1 MSMIY
6 NEKHIGTASTVSE
19 LIQILSELPSDTCVD
34 VAASD
39 YMSSAEVWYDE
50 DVNTVILK

>member
-1 MSMIY
+1 MSLIY
-6 NEKHIGTASTVSE
+6 NEKYINTARTIE
-19 LIQILSELPSDTCVD
+19 DLIKILSELPSDTCVD

-39 YMSSAEVWYDE
+39 YMSNAEVWYDE